1 MSGFPTALNMQSWV
15 TNIWKITLNVFQ
27 ENDQVVIEYY
37 DNGDQKAETEPS
49 SGLGTNIVQ
58 LLMKQIKAELFK
70 GHRGLYHYKIKMG
83 RI

>member
-1 MSGFPTALNMQSWV
+1 M
-15 TNIWKITLNVFQ
+15 NVFQ